1 MIIGIIAGFARVMM
15 VADCFRWTK
24 SADYESGGQEF
35 ESLRARHEI
44 NDLAHHDLPQKAP
57 G

>member
-1 MIIGIIAGFARVMM
+1 MGRAAR
-15 VADCFRWTK
+15 RTLRPLPPGTNR
-24 SADYESGGQEF
+24 SAPNYESGGQEL

-44 NDLAHHDLPQKAP
+44 NDLAHHDLPEKAP